1 MVEKRRLYSLDVL
14 KFLAAILI
22 VFHHF
27 HQCFGSGNMKILFYE
42 GSVIYY
48 GHLVEFFFI
57 LSGIFMAIKNDV
69 NQNTAFGKFISK
81 KIIRLMPVAALS
93 VIVFSILSAIYFH
106 ITQSWWLDIIPT
118 PWNIMKSCLLIFAGG
133 GISDSGVMPNN
144 PIWYLCVL
152 LICYVWYWLILW
164 LAKRLAV
171 TPRFMFIAMIFLGM
185 GIITYNITFPFLN
198 SSAARGYIAFFTGV
212 ELVDLYKAALVKCK
226 REICC
231 VSFGVILLFVV
242 LYVVNAEFFL
252 TDGQGFLLTFLFF
265 PALICVCVCSEVV
278 RKIFSHRIC
287 GTLGAVS
294 FEMYIW
300 HLVIFMLMITLDAY
314 GVIDFQSEYGTMSG
328 TLLIIIIW
336 GYIVY
341 YLVERPLKEWLTKKM
356 NV

>member
-1 MVEKRRLYSLDVL
+1 MSEHKRFYSLDVL

-133 GISDSGVMPNN
+133 VYQI
-144 PIWYLCVL
+144 
-152 LICYVWYWLILW
+152 
-164 LAKRLAV
+164 
-171 TPRFMFIAMIFLGM
+171 
-185 GIITYNITFPFLN
+185 
-198 SSAARGYIAFFTGV
+198 V
-212 ELVDLYKAALVKCK
+212 ELC
-226 REICC
+226 
-231 VSFGVILLFVV
+231 
-242 LYVVNAEFFL
+242 
-252 TDGQGFLLTFLFF
+252 
-265 PALICVCVCSEVV
+265 LIIQSGTCVCSLFV
-278 RKIFSHRIC
+278 
-287 GTLGAVS
+287 
-294 FEMYIW
+294 M
-300 HLVIFMLMITLDAY
+300 
-314 GVIDFQSEYGTMSG
+314 YGTG
-328 TLLIIIIW
+328 
-336 GYIVY
+336 
-341 YLVERPLKEWLTKKM
+341 
-356 NV
+356 